1 MTIYHNQC
9 VHVPSLQTLR
19 AFEAAGRL
27 QSYSRAGEEIGLTH
41 GAVSRRIRDLEA
53 LTGKRLFQRR
63 GNRMVPTPD
72 GDRLLFQ
79 VRNALGLLESIFVE
93 PAAPGRRR
101 LTISVFPALSRWLV
115 PKLGAFRAL
124 HPELDLRLDLS
135 PRPVNLGDGIDA
147 AVRYGLGS
155 WPSTDARRLS
165 GEVLFP
171 VCTPEFIAAHSLHQ
185 PSDLLNHT
193 LLRHPWH
200 SWAAWFQAAGVS
212 AGEPRDGPEYSDS
225 SLLIDAAQAGEGI
238 ALTRGMGVVDRLQ
251 DGTLVRPFDISIP
264 DERSYFF
271 VRPHGSYDA
280 MADEIESWLASEFR
294 KVGAILG
301 SSDAGPFAP

>member
-1 MTIYHNQC
+1 M
-9 VHVPSLQTLR
+9 HVPPLQTLR

-27 QSYSRAGEEIGLTH
+27 QSYSRAGDEIGLTH

-53 LTGKRLFQRR
+53 QTGKCLFERH
-63 GNRMVPTPD
+63 GNRMVPTAE
-72 GDRLLFQ
+72 GDRLLGQ
-79 VRNALGLLESIFVE
+79 VRNALGLLESIFIE
-93 PAAPGRRR
+93 PAASGRRR
-101 LTISVFPALSRWLV
+101 LTISVFPAISRWLV
-115 PKLGAFRAL
+115 PRLGAFRIL

-135 PRPVNLGDGIDA
+135 PRPVDLGNGIDA

-165 GEVLFP
+165 REVLFP
-171 VCTPEFIAAHSLHQ
+171 VCTPEFIAAHPLHR
-185 PSDLLNHT
+185 PSDLLNCT

-200 SWAAWFQAAGVS
+200 SWAAWFEAAGVS

-238 ALTRGMGVVDRLQ
+238 ALTRGIGVVDRLQ
-251 DGTLVRPFDISIP
+251 EGTLVRPFNVTVP

-280 MADEIESWLASEFR
+280 MADDIENWLASEFR
-294 KVGAILG
+294 KVEEILE
-301 SSDAGPFAP
+301 SSEARPFAP